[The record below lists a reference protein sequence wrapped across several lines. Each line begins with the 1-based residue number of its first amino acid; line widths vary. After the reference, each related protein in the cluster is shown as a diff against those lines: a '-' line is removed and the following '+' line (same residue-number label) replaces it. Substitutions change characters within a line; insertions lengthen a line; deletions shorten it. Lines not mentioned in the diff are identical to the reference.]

1 MSDLAKIIAEQA
13 RQGEQIE
20 NIDGTCKRID
30 TCLMGNGQPGLVVR
44 TDRLEQKDKTR
55 SKLFWIILMVIFGI
69 VTKSIV
75 DVFV

>member
-20 NIDGTCKRID
+20 NIDATCKKIE
-30 TCLMGNGQPGLVVR
+30 TCLGGNGRPGLVVR

-55 SKLFWIILMVIFGI
+55 SKLFWIIIVAVLGV
-69 VTKSIV
+69 VTKSVLDI
-75 DVFV
+75 FV

>member
-20 NIDGTCKRID
+20 NIDSTCQKIE
-30 TCLMGNGQPGLVVR
+30 TCLGGNGGPGLVVR

-55 SKLFWIILMVIFGI
+55 SKLFWIALMGVFG
-69 VTKSIV
+69 VVAKTV
-75 DVFV
+75 MDLFV